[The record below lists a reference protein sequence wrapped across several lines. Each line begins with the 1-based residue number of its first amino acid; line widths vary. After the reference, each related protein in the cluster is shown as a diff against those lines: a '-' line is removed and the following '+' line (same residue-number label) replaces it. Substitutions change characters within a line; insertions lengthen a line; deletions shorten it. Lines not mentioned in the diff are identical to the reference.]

1 MKKPKVLVLGGYG
14 LNCDYETY
22 TAFELAGAE
31 PEYVHINEL
40 IFGKKKL
47 DDYHILAVIGG
58 FSYGDD
64 IGAGKIL
71 ANKLRYNL
79 WDSLKKFISD
89 GKLVIG
95 ICNGFQAIVKSN
107 ILPAFNSDYDEQLVT
122 LTFNDSGKFEDRWI
136 RMRAN
141 PDSPCIWTKGVNI
154 IPLPVRHGEGK
165 FIATKEIVD
174 KLEKNNQVVFKYC
187 DKKGELAN
195 GRYPENPNGA
205 LNDIAGIC
213 SPDGKIF
220 GLMPH
225 PEAFLNITNHPN
237 WTDIRDR
244 MKRENKPIQ
253 EEGWGVQ
260 IFRNA
265 VEYIKNGKHF

>member
-1 MKKPKVLVLGGYG
+1 MKPKVLILGGYG

-22 TAFELAGAE
+22 HSFELAGGE

-40 IFGKKKL
+40 IFGQKKL

-79 WDSLKKFISD
+79 WDSLKKFIAD
-89 GKLVIG
+89 GKLIIG

-107 ILPAFNSDYDEQLVT
+107 LLPAFDSNYDRQLVT

-136 RMRAN
+136 TMKAN
-141 PDSPCIWTKGVNI
+141 PNSNCVWTKGI
-154 IPLPVRHGEGK
+154 DLIQLPVRHGGGK
-165 FIATKEIVD
+165 FVAKDEIID
-174 KLEKNNQVVFKYC
+174 RLKKNNQVVFRYATKE
-187 DKKGELAN
+187 GRIAN
-195 GRYPENPNGA
+195 GKYPENPNGA
-205 LNDIAGIC
+205 FRDIAGIC
-213 SPDGKIF
+213 DPSGRIF

-225 PEAFLNITNHPN
+225 PEAFNHITNHPN
-237 WTDIRDR
+237 WTSWGSEAGEVDGGTG
-244 MKRENKPIQ
+244 PS
-253 EEGWGVQ
+253 EGAGIQ

-265 VEYIKNGKHF
+265 IKFCQDNLL